1 MTDYEFGDVALVPF
15 PFTDQ
20 TTTKQRPAVVISSTT
35 YHRERSDLIIVAVT
49 SQIRP
54 TMQTGEATIVDW
66 KSAGLLRPS
75 VIKPVIATIDRQL
88 VRKRLGHLATGDI
101 TSLKQALSAIMG
113 P

>member
-1 MTDYEFGDVALVPF
+1 MTGCEFGDIVLVPF

-20 TTTKQRPAVVISSTT
+20 TVSKQRPAMVISSAT
-35 YHRERSDLIIVAVT
+35 YHRERSDVIILAVT

-54 TMQTGEATIVDW
+54 TRQTGEVTIVDW

-88 VRKRLGHLATGDI
+88 VRKRLGHLAPTM
-101 TSLKQALSAIMG
+101 SRLSSKHSQ
-113 P
+113 